1 MTRLEWW
8 YSIEPGFVAF
18 YELLHETF
26 PTKIAG
32 FDAIVHLPSVN
43 ADDGVDI
50 GWLAPPRIGGRPP
63 ARSEEYWGMIH
74 IGTKRKPVGVVV
86 RQLTLAADIWW

>member
-32 FDAIVHLPSVN
+32 FDATVHLPSVN

-50 GWLAPPRIGGRPP
+50 GWLAPPQIGGRPP

-86 RQLTLAADIWW
+86 RQLTLTADIWW